1 VLKRG
6 LEIDGFDQRHK
17 KAEEFTNP
25 TANRH
30 THETGLAFAR
40 QKKSSQVTTMGK
52 AKPLMIGPGAERL
65 HKSHVKVTAAQHE
78 AALKGGSKEIKH
90 MVKDNA
96 KPGRTVGGDKNY
108 DTAEF
113 VAGCRRRGCTPHVWQ
128 NNTNRRSAIDGRTT
142 RHPSYRISTVKRKRI
157 EEPDRDRRRSAQ
169 DTPLR
174 TGGRVRARKH
184 ESPVPAR
191 PGPPWM
197 DQVSRPDFSSEWI
210 CCDET

>member
-1 VLKRG
+1 V
-6 LEIDGFDQRHK
+6 DG
-17 KAEEFTNP
+17 NC
-25 TANRH
+25 
-30 THETGLAFAR
+30 
-40 QKKSSQVTTMGK
+40 
-52 AKPLMIGPGAERL
+52 
-65 HKSHVKVTAAQHE
+65 
-78 AALKGGSKEIKH
+78 
-90 MVKDNA
+90 
-96 KPGRTVGGDKNY
+96 TVGGDKNY

-184 ESPVPAR
+184 ESPVPCET
-191 PGPPWM
+191 GPSLDGSGFATRFLLRM
-197 DQVSRPDFSSEWI
+197 DMLRRNLKG
-210 CCDET
+210 